1 MGLSFPVFEWIAR
14 VGFLG
19 VDVFFVISG
28 LVIAKSIEKPTK
40 PIVFIKK
47 RFLRIFLGYW
57 PMFALAWVV
66 HFFYHSDRLAQ
77 LDLLGSFTLL
87 NVSMQELLISPSWS
101 LSFELYFYALMALAL
116 LISIKKRMLL
126 MVGYSGLI
134 LLKINLMGYG
144 QSLLLDF
151 MFSPL
156 VMEFFAGFCLWHF
169 REQVFKLPK
178 MTFMLGSVALGLG
191 VYLEAYNGGLRV
203 LTFGFFAFAL
213 VVLAVWSEKY
223 WRLRSKNWL
232 TRIGDASYTLYLL
245 HTIVLGWFFSVG
257 LRDWLVNH
265 DYVWTGFWGLITVTC
280 VMSYLLYRLIE
291 KPLYQEA
298 ITAVRID

>member
-1 MGLSFPVFEWIAR
+1 M
-14 VGFLG
+14 
-19 VDVFFVISG
+19 
-28 LVIAKSIEKPTK
+28 
-40 PIVFIKK
+40 
-47 RFLRIFLGYW
+47 
-57 PMFALAWVV
+57 
-66 HFFYHSDRLAQ
+66 
-77 LDLLGSFTLL
+77 
-87 NVSMQELLISPSWS
+87 
-101 LSFELYFYALMALAL
+101 
-116 LISIKKRMLL
+116 
-126 MVGYSGLI
+126 
-134 LLKINLMGYG
+134 
-144 QSLLLDF
+144 
-151 MFSPL
+151 
-156 VMEFFAGFCLWHF
+156 
-169 REQVFKLPK
+169 FKLPK